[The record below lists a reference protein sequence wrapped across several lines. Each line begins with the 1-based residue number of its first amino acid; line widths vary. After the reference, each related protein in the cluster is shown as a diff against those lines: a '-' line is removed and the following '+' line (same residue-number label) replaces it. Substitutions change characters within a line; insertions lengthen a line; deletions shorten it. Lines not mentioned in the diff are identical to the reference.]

1 MKSLFAIALAL
12 VATPLLADAQ
22 TDALT
27 KPIDQ
32 FIRGFNKG
40 DTKSAFAAYAPGSVS
55 ITDEFAPHV
64 WTGPKAPQAW
74 AARYDVHAKATGVTD
89 GIVTWSAPTR
99 VEVEGSVAYVI
110 VPTLYTYKE
119 EGKATREEGQM
130 TFVLTKIGKA
140 WKIRAWTWSGVPP
153 HPAG

>member
-32 FIRGFNKG
+32 FISGFNKG
-40 DTKSAFAAYAPGSVS
+40 DTKSAYAAYAPGNVS

-89 GIVTWSAPTR
+89 GVVTWSAPTR
-99 VEVEGSVAYVI
+99 VEVEGQVAYVI

-119 EGKATREEGQM
+119 NGKATREEGQM
-130 TFVLTKIGKA
+130 TFVLAKIGKA

>member
-32 FIRGFNKG
+32 FIGGFNKG
-40 DTKSAFAAYAPGSVS
+40 DTKSAFAAYAPDSVS

-74 AARYDVHAKATGVTD
+74 AAQYDVHAKATGVTD

-119 EGKATREEGQM
+119 KGKATREEGQM
-130 TFVLTKIGKA
+130 TFVLIKIGKA

-153 HPAG
+153 HPGG